1 MKMNKDI
8 ITNSKRQ
15 IRYGRILC
23 GFLLC
28 LLVPGGCGAATTE
41 EGEPGEAYRKDDLGA
56 DMAEDMA
63 EGARDGISDQ
73 VMETVP
79 KDIVTFSDPEEIPQ
93 NTEPSP
99 ELIETDWSGY
109 FNGLQ
114 GAAVVYDA
122 SASRYMIYNP
132 ELADTRRSPCSTFKI
147 VSSMLAIEN
156 GILEPDTSTH
166 AWSGEIFW
174 NEDWNKDIAFEEA
187 FRTSCVWYFREVID
201 EMGPEMVQEGLDRLA
216 YGNCD
221 ISDWEGRLNTNNNN
235 RALTGFWLESSLLI
249 SPREQTQ
256 VMERIFGP
264 DSFCTEQ
271 TKNVLMDVMLV
282 EEPEE
287 TAVQIYGKTGMG
299 KAEGVVVDAWFT
311 GFARSTEGNLYFCI
325 YLGQTDDGNV
335 SSAVARE
342 IAVRLFVQEEL
353 FKGWEKSDGESLV
366 DG

>member
-1 MKMNKDI
+1 MNKDI

-28 LLVPGGCGAATTE
+28 LLVPGGCGAATVG
-41 EGEPGEAYRKDDLGA
+41 EGEPGEAYHKDDL
-56 DMAEDMA
+56 EPDMA
-63 EGARDGISDQ
+63 EGARDGIAGQ

-79 KDIVTFSDPEEIPQ
+79 KGTVTLSDSEEMQEVVVTPSDPEEMPE
-93 NTEPSP
+93 NTEPFP
-99 ELIETDWSGY
+99 EVIETDWSGY

-147 VSSMLAIEN
+147 VSSMLAMEN

-166 AWSGEIFW
+166 TWSGEIFW
-174 NEDWNKDIAFEEA
+174 NENWNKDIAFEEA

-201 EMGPEMVQEGLDRLA
+201 EMGPEMVQEGLDRLS

-235 RALTGFWLESSLLI
+235 RALTGFWVESSLLI
-249 SPREQTQ
+249 SPKEQTQ

-264 DSFCTEQ
+264 DSLCTEQ
-271 TKNVLMDVMLV
+271 TRNELMKVMLV
-282 EEPEE
+282 EEPKE
-287 TAVQIYGKTGMG
+287 TAVPIYGKTGMG
-299 KAEGVVVDAWFT
+299 KAEGIVVDAWFT
-311 GFARSTEGNLYFCI
+311 GFARSTEGNLYFCV
-325 YLGQTDDGNV
+325 YLGQTVDGNV

-342 IAVRLFVQEEL
+342 IAVEIVEEYCT
-353 FKGWEKSDGESLV
+353 SS
-366 DG
+366 